1 MGSCLTVN
9 HTLPSGR
16 TLLIWSDLFVA
27 GSVVSWRIVS
37 WEGEKGGRVVNWDGS
52 KGVSLVNW
60 KGGKGGRIVR

>member
-1 MGSCLTVN
+1 M
-9 HTLPSGR
+9 
-16 TLLIWSDLFVA
+16 LIWSDLFVA